1 MKDIPSEIKY
11 TKTHE
16 WASKDEE
23 DVITIGITQHAQK
36 LLGDIV
42 YLELPELETQVH
54 EGEEF
59 GVIES
64 VKAASDLYSPISGE
78 VIAVNTELTTTPG
91 LINTDPYHAGWLIKI
106 QPDDPEQFE
115 ELMDA
120 SEYEDNI
127 EKESK

>member
-1 MKDIPSEIKY
+1 MSNIPTELKY

-23 DVITIGITQHAQK
+23 DVITIGITAHAQH

-42 YLELPELETQVH
+42 YLELPEVETQVH
-54 EGEEF
+54 VGEEF

-78 VIAVNTELTTTPG
+78 VIAVNSELISSPG
-91 LINTDPYHAGWLIKI
+91 LINTDPYHEGWLIKI

-120 SEYEDNI
+120 EEYEHKI
-127 EKESK
+127 EKEQK

>member
-64 VKAASDLYSPISGE
+64 VKAASDLYSPVSGE
-78 VIAVNTELTTTPG
+78 VIAVNTELTTSPG

-120 SEYEDNI
+120 NEYEDNI